1 MTSRRGL
8 CPYSSIH
15 RCALRRSKLPALSMH
30 SQVRTRPTRILEQT
44 LMRLRRFCRRPCSH
58 TVCYLGRSRHH
69 VNTSDG
75 SPSPSP
81 TSSRTQT
88 LSSINFAL
96 RSSLLTG
103 RYLKTD
109 SYILRIVIF
118 PCWASESNY
127 SRKNLEGPGQR
138 IGEI

>member
-1 MTSRRGL
+1 MTSQRGL
-8 CPYSSIH
+8 CPYSSIRH
-15 RCALRRSKLPALSMH
+15 CALRHSKLPVLSMH
-30 SQVRTRPTRILEQT
+30 SQVRIRPTRILEQT

-58 TVCYLGRSRHH
+58 TVCYLGRSRHR

-75 SPSPSP
+75 SQSPSP
-81 TSSRTQT
+81 PSSRTQIP
-88 LSSINFAL
+88 SSANFAL

-118 PCWASESNY
+118 PCWANELSY
-127 SRKNLEGPGQR
+127 SRKNLEGQGQR
-138 IGEI
+138 IGRI